1 MVKNIIRHND
11 NIYVVRR
18 ELSSNT
24 SEEDAVRI
32 HHTYETDVLLR
43 DKSGKWFCCNSVKDA
58 EYKDIELVPTE
69 SRQESLAG
77 EMEIGDQGGLG

>member
-24 SEEDAVRI
+24 SEEDAIRI
-32 HHTYETDVLLR
+32 HHTCETDVLLR
-43 DKSGKWFCCNSVKDA
+43 DKSGKWFCCTSVKDV
-58 EYKDIELVPTE
+58 EYKDIELIPTE
-69 SRQESLAG
+69 SRQDIAG
-77 EMEIGDQGGLG
+77 GMEIGDQGGLG

>member
-18 ELSSNT
+18 ELNSNT

-32 HHTYETDVLLR
+32 HHTCETDVLLR
-43 DKSGKWFCCNSVKDA
+43 DKSGKWFCCNSVKDV

-77 EMEIGDQGGLG
+77 EMEIGDGGGLG

>member
-18 ELSSNT
+18 ELNSNT

-32 HHTYETDVLLR
+32 HHTCETDVLLR

-77 EMEIGDQGGLG
+77 EMEIGDGGGLG